1 MVNYICKN
9 CFKEFKKKDDYI
21 KHTERRKYPCK
32 PITVIS
38 PENTTIP
45 PNKFEL
51 PPISQNSAEFASKVA
66 EFALDNNEQYKDEIK
81 AVENDIIC
89 VHCDK
94 TFTRVDSLRKHQ
106 NGRCKVLTHSNQSI
120 NQEPVN
126 QVQDKPKSLDK
137 TSNLVNIDELDID
150 DKTKQILTILLNQN
164 KKIIDEMKSEMD
176 KIKEENKEMKE
187 KIGKINVKKISKT
200 INNNTNNS
208 NNTNSHNTNN
218 TQNNTINNTIIVA
231 HGKEDLDKIELETI
245 MKCLSTIQYKDII
258 PNMTRHVYI
267 NDKKPENKNFC
278 VVDMARNKCKYHDGK
293 KWLIGK
299 TTEKVNRI
307 FDNLHTLLTDPF
319 EKENIN
325 KTIEFIRANPK
336 KFNEKWIKISN
347 TYLKN
352 LYDEDDKESVE
363 NKLKILEEIKLI
375 FFNNKDEILK
385 IKTIE

>member
-1 MVNYICKN
+1 MVIYTCPN
-9 CFKEFKKKDDYI
+9 CLKEFKQKCHFI
-21 KHTERRKYPCK
+21 EHTLKRKYPCRPK
-32 PITVIS
+32 DK
-38 PENTTIP
+38 IP
-45 PNKFEL
+45 PTSSENNE
-51 PPISQNSAEFASKVA
+51 NSSGFAPTNN
-66 EFALDNNEQYKDEIK
+66 DNNENKFGLEEEKIFK
-81 AVENDIIC
+81 CGVC
-89 VHCDK
+89 SM
-94 TFTRVDSLRKHQ
+94 TFKKKYNLDRHL
-106 NGRCKVLTHSNQSI
+106 NGRCKAVSDNLKPNNQ
-120 NQEPVN
+120 
-126 QVQDKPKSLDK
+126 
-137 TSNLVNIDELDID
+137 VNIDELDLD
-150 DKTKQILTILLNQN
+150 EKTKTILNILLIQN
-164 KKIIDEMKSEMD
+164 KKLVDEMN

-187 KIGKINVKKISKT
+187 QIGKINVKKISKT
-200 INNNTNNS
+200 INNNNS
-208 NNTNSHNTNN
+208 NNTNNTNN
-218 TQNNTINNTIIVA
+218 TLNNTINNTIIVA
-231 HGKEDLDKIELETI
+231 HGKEDLAKIELETI